1 MMAAS
6 MVAAPSTRKRPA
18 AAPLVA
24 AAGLASALVVAFLIW
39 PVQQLVDRRPD
50 PYNYA
55 AIASQ
60 MVREG
65 FAAHGLTKREASLY
79 PIAIA
84 AVYRVV
90 GESPLVIV
98 LAQCV
103 LFAATCALAFDLGR
117 RLYNHRSGLIA
128 GFLVAFNPLLLR
140 YVADLHM
147 ETMLTFLVTANV
159 WTMVRFHEQRT
170 VLNGVLV
177 GLSAAVAGL
186 TKGVALVPPLV
197 FGVLWVL
204 RGLGARIRGVRSPA
218 PWAAVAA
225 IALATIVIITPW
237 TIRNYRVTGGR
248 FVLLAPGFND
258 AFLRGYV
265 FSRPEYALL
274 QRSPYVD
281 AENECNAWLR
291 EICLRNGAE
300 FGRDEVRDEQILG
313 AEVRRMIVE
322 EPRATFRKVAVGIF
336 TFWYQMSGRLTSV
349 VAAGIAATAWLL
361 AFWSRSRA
369 RAEGIPSWLLLM
381 PIVSMNLVIAT
392 LCSLGRYSMPVV
404 PCLMVMAAFGVD
416 TLLRR
421 DSRGEA
427 VRMAGLHE

>member
-1 MMAAS
+1 MTAAS
-6 MVAAPSTRKRPA
+6 VVAAATTGRRPA
-18 AAPLVA
+18 PASLIA

-39 PVQQLVDRRPD
+39 PVQELVDRRPD

-60 MVREG
+60 MVRDG

-79 PIAIA
+79 PVAIA
-84 AVYRVV
+84 AVYRSV

-98 LAQCV
+98 LGQCL

-117 RLYNHRSGLIA
+117 RLYNRRTALIA
-128 GFLVAFNPLLLR
+128 GLLVALNPLLLR
-140 YVADLHM
+140 YVGDLHM

-159 WTMVRFHEQRT
+159 WTMVRFHERPT
-170 VLNGVLV
+170 VLTGALV

-197 FGVLWVL
+197 FGVSWVL
-204 RGLGARIRGVRSPA
+204 RGLVAGIRGIRPPA

-225 IALATIVIITPW
+225 IALTTIAIITPW

-291 EICLRNGAE
+291 EICLRGGSE

-313 AEVRRMIVE
+313 AEARRMIAE
-322 EPRATFRKVAVGIF
+322 QPLATVRKISVGIF
-336 TFWYQMSGRLTSV
+336 TFWYQMTGRLTSV
-349 VAAGIAATAWLL
+349 VAGVSAATAWLL
-361 AFWSRSRA
+361 TLSSRRRV
-369 RAEGIPSWLLLM
+369 RAEGIPSWLLWA
-381 PIVSMNLVIAT
+381 PIVSMNLAIAT
-392 LCSLGRYSMPVV
+392 LCSLGRYSMPIV

-421 DSRGEA
+421 GSRVEA
-427 VRMAGLHE
+427 VRIGLHD